1 MKDVPSGR
9 FADDVDLPMR
19 RLVGGDASLDRAF
32 SGLISRGGWP
42 RRRAAAASGHCR
54 VSTCDVL
61 GKPSASLT
69 LEDLALIA
77 ASALEATRTADGV
90 VITHGAAGTAIRAAF
105 ELF

>member
-1 MKDVPSGR
+1 
-9 FADDVDLPMR
+9 
-19 RLVGGDASLDRAF
+19 
-32 SGLISRGGWP
+32 
-42 RRRAAAASGHCR
+42 
-54 VSTCDVL
+54 VL